1 MAVTGSDRQ
10 SGVFDHMRSRRWLA
24 LGIGVK
30 RYVLL
35 IFVGTVVLALAL
47 AMFLAFV
54 YRTIDVPGPAGTLIY
69 VITLQFIEHPFRELV
84 VATVGFGAVLGGA
97 YLLGRTVLSVVV
109 GPEDNIAE
117 ILYQNSRL
125 QRGPRVVSI
134 GGGTGLSVLLRG
146 MKEYTNNITAVVTVA
161 DDGGSS
167 GRLREEFGLAPP
179 GDVRQCLAALADS
192 ESLMNEVM
200 QYRFTR
206 GEGLQGHSLGNLL
219 IAATTDLHDRDLQGG
234 IDALSEVLRVRGRI
248 LPSTLSLIGLAA
260 ELEDGQIVRGESRLR
275 SAGQPISR
283 VFIEPRHVASN
294 GSAVKEI
301 LAADMVVL
309 GPGSVYTSV
318 IPNLLVGDIA
328 TALRA
333 SGAIKVYVCNVATEP
348 GETDDFGP
356 AEHVY
361 CCTHHMGPNL
371 FQYMLANSNVN
382 VELPADTGAV
392 LVETDPR
399 TQVELLDAGVQVVL
413 ADVVDPNDPRHH
425 DPQALARAL
434 IDLYEQASH
443 KRSAPVVALA
453 TSG

>member
-1 MAVTGSDRQ
+1 MAVAGSDRQ

-179 GDVRQCLAALADS
+179 GDVR
-192 ESLMNEVM
+192 
-200 QYRFTR
+200 R
-206 GEGLQGHSLGNLL
+206 LGVP
-219 IAATTDLHDRDLQGG
+219 H
-234 IDALSEVLRVRGRI
+234 E
-248 LPSTLSLIGLAA
+248 
-260 ELEDGQIVRGESRLR
+260 
-275 SAGQPISR
+275 
-283 VFIEPRHVASN
+283 
-294 GSAVKEI
+294 
-301 LAADMVVL
+301 
-309 GPGSVYTSV
+309 
-318 IPNLLVGDIA
+318 
-328 TALRA
+328 
-333 SGAIKVYVCNVATEP
+333 
-348 GETDDFGP
+348 
-356 AEHVY
+356 
-361 CCTHHMGPNL
+361 
-371 FQYMLANSNVN
+371 
-382 VELPADTGAV
+382 
-392 LVETDPR
+392 
-399 TQVELLDAGVQVVL
+399 
-413 ADVVDPNDPRHH
+413 
-425 DPQALARAL
+425 
-434 IDLYEQASH
+434 
-443 KRSAPVVALA
+443 
-453 TSG
+453 